1 MQMEN
6 TDSSTYPKLCHQDV
20 SDAAQN
26 CHTVKNI
33 PGIFEIILSVQK
45 SDEGQ
50 GEKRAR
56 EGENRKGRMTGEVK
70 QDFKKKLREW
80 S

>member
-6 TDSSTYPKLCHQDV
+6 TDSATYPKLCHKDV

-33 PGIFEIILSVQK
+33 PGIFEIILSVQEVK
-45 SDEGQ
+45 
-50 GEKRAR
+50 
-56 EGENRKGRMTGEVK
+56 KGREKKERGRGERNRVK
-70 QDFKKKLREW
+70 IGKVG
-80 S
+80 